1 MGVEAVWAGKER
13 ASMPAEGASAPLE
26 TVSEGIEGAMVD
38 EIAASVEAGG
48 AFGRSKPALALASA
62 AVAQSGGWG
71 GVPSG
76 MATTMSG
83 KNGLTYAASGVNLI
97 EKDTF
102 TESLGSIMRRTH
114 GPRVIDNPGG
124 FAGLFRLDFNQ
135 KLFQRNY
142 KDPVLVACTDGCG
155 TKVKLASQVGKFD
168 TIGIDCVAMNVNDMV
183 VQGAEPLFFLDYIA
197 VGKVDAKMLRDI
209 VVGVA
214 EGCKLAGCAL
224 IGGETA
230 EMPDVYDIGPPP
242 DFDLAGFAV
251 GVVELAR
258 ATDPE
263 RVEKGDIVLG
273 LNSSGIHSNGYS
285 LVRKV
290 VETAGLELGKVY
302 EDLTGEKA
310 AKRKSSRAANGTAGG
325 GGGAAGSGGATLG
338 EVLLTPTRIYADS
351 ITRLL
356 RQYKVKKVVTGMAH
370 ITGSGMEGNLS
381 RALHPGVDAVV
392 DIESWPRPPLFAF
405 LQKHGRIDEDEM
417 RRVFNCGIGYTLI
430 VRPTF
435 AEAVKEKLEK
445 IGETV
450 HVIGKVVKGKGEV
463 RWK

>member
-1 MGVEAVWAGKER
+1 
-13 ASMPAEGASAPLE
+13 MPTVAESHPK
-26 TVSEGIEGAMVD
+26 
-38 EIAASVEAGG
+38 
-48 AFGRSKPALALASA
+48 KP
-62 AVAQSGGWG
+62 
-71 GVPSG
+71 
-76 MATTMSG
+76 
-83 KNGLTYAASGVNLI
+83 GLTYAASGVNLV

-135 KLFQRNY
+135 KLFRRNY

-155 TKVKLASQVGKFD
+155 TKVKLAGQVGRYD

-197 VGKVDAKMLRDI
+197 VGRVDKAMLTDI
-209 VVGVA
+209 VKGVA
-214 EGCKLAGCAL
+214 DGCAQAGCAL

-230 EMPDVYDIGPPP
+230 EMPDVYTPP

-251 GVVELAR
+251 GVVELPR

-263 RVEKGDIVLG
+263 RVEKGDVVLG
-273 LNSSGIHSNGYS
+273 LTSSGVHSNGYS
-285 LVRKV
+285 LVRKI
-290 VETAGLELGKVY
+290 VESAGL
-302 EDLTGEKA
+302 DLT
-310 AKRKSSRAANGTAGG
+310 RAYPELAPMPDTPGSDRH
-325 GGGAAGSGGATLG
+325 SGGRKRATLHAPSPVTAPTLG

-356 RQYKVKKVVTGMAH
+356 RQYKVKKVITGMAH
-370 ITGSGMEGNLS
+370 ITGSGMEGNLC

-392 DIESWPRPPLFAF
+392 DINAWPRPALFHF
-405 LQKHGRIDEDEM
+405 LQKHGRVDEDEM

-430 VRPTF
+430 VKPAF
-435 AEAVKEKLEK
+435 VEGVKEKLERL
-445 IGETV
+445 GETV
-450 HVIGKVVKGKGEV
+450 HVIGKVVKGRGDV

>member
-1 MGVEAVWAGKER
+1 
-13 ASMPAEGASAPLE
+13 MPS
-26 TVSEGIEGAMVD
+26 T
-38 EIAASVEAGG
+38 
-48 AFGRSKPALALASA
+48 
-62 AVAQSGGWG
+62 
-71 GVPSG
+71 
-76 MATTMSG
+76 
-83 KNGLTYAASGVNLI
+83 GLTYAASGVNLI

-102 TESLGSIMRRTH
+102 TESIGSIMRRTH

-135 KLFQRNY
+135 KLFARNY

-155 TKVKLASQVGKFD
+155 TKVKLASQLGRYD

-197 VGKVDAKMLRDI
+197 VNRVDAIMLRD
-209 VVGVA
+209 VVKGVA
-214 EGCKLAGCAL
+214 DGCTMAGCAL

-230 EMPDVYDIGPPP
+230 EMPDVYAPG

-263 RVEKGDIVLG
+263 RVEKGDVVLG
-273 LNSSGIHSNGYS
+273 LASSGVHSNGYS
-285 LVRKV
+285 LVRKT
-290 VETAGLELGKVY
+290 VEHAGLDLGRVY
-302 EDLTGEKA
+302 DEAIEQPRAGAGARD
-310 AKRKSSRAANGTAGG
+310 RVRPKS
-325 GGGAAGSGGATLG
+325 GAGGATLG

-370 ITGSGMEGNLS
+370 ITGSGMEGNLC
-381 RALHPGVDAVV
+381 RALHPAVDAVV
-392 DIESWPRPPLFAF
+392 DMGAWPRPRVFSF

-430 VRPTF
+430 VRPSF
-435 AEAVKEKLEK
+435 VDGVREKLEK
-445 IGETV
+445 LGETV
-450 HVIGKVVKGKGEV
+450 YVIGKVVRGKGEV